1 MCDLKSLSICLK
13 GLLNHSTALSLFSY
27 SKIYT
32 PLISQMQVVCE
43 EGQMSERIFL
53 KKLISLSI

>member
-13 GLLNHSTALSLFSY
+13 GLLTHSALSLFGY
-27 SKIYT
+27 TKIYML
-32 PLISQMQVVCE
+32 PISQMQVVCE

-53 KKLISLSI
+53 KLISLSI